1 MLDEKWSKRLKV
13 GVFEL
18 RLGTLVLYWSCK
30 ILVRQLKK
38 IDGSRIYVYISKTLA
53 WLWITIKHQ
62 K

>member
-53 WLWITIKHQ
+53 WL
-62 K
+62 